1 MIRNLTTIHKTLRK
15 NNYVQ
20 AVSFGNYI
28 FEAKGIL
35 VMLKIISEK
44 LLQTEVQLEL
54 DTFSLDSPSPV
65 IKPPGPVEGVV
76 QDILYLFFYIAY
88 DYPEVVVNFLNEYK
102 AQYAIK
108 KYPKLFPQNE
118 QIKRLT
124 YLLLK
129 KQMDLLPKKIKAN
142 PANMAI
148 VSHNYS
154 AYIEKPAK
162 ENMSSSQSI
171 SISVNTSSHSAFS
184 LLSKSNTLQHMN
196 ATLMKGYLE
205 DLLVSKP
212 LELNQENIKKL
223 CEAMNSVYTKQKDDF
238 GRVWAEKYQGKKA
251 QENKTGL
258 YNRLYRQVEVE
269 QNFEKFYES
278 WLETEVFGVFD

>member
-1 MIRNLTTIHKTLRK
+1 MKNVDMYRDLYLNEKDILPDTIAKEIEGAQTAEKTDGLVSLKSIQNEIITHRVISIYFMIRNLTTIHKILKK
-15 NNYVQ
+15 NNYLQ

-44 LLQTEVQLEL
+44 LLSTEVQLEL
-54 DTFSLDSPSPV
+54 NTFDLDAPPSV
-65 IKPPGPVEGVV
+65 IKESGPVEGVV

-88 DYPEVVVNFLNEYK
+88 DYPEIVVNFLNEYK

-108 KYPKLFPQNE
+108 KYPKLYPQNE

-154 AYIEKPAK
+154 AYVEKSQK
-162 ENMSSSQSI
+162 DSSMSSSRSM
-171 SISVNTSSHSAFS
+171 SISVNISSHSSFS
-184 LLSKSNTLQHMN
+184 SFSKTNNLQHMN
-196 ATLMKGYLE
+196 ATLMKGCLA
-205 DLLVSKP
+205 DLIS
-212 LELNQENIKKL
+212 
-223 CEAMNSVYTKQKDDF
+223 D
-238 GRVWAEKYQGKKA
+238 
-251 QENKTGL
+251 
-258 YNRLYRQVEVE
+258 
-269 QNFEKFYES
+269 
-278 WLETEVFGVFD
+278 